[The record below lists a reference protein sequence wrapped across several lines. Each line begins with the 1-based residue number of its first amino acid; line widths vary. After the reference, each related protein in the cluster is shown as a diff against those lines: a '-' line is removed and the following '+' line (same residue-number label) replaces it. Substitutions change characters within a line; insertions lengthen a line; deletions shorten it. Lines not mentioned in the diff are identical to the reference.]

1 MTFSDRIAPRKF
13 VNPEDEEHGT
23 GRMFKFVI
31 VVFILSVLLVTG
43 LLPSIMGNIVNVLG
57 DIWKNIGG
65 R

>member
-1 MTFSDRIAPRKF
+1 MPF
-13 VNPEDEEHGT
+13 VLAAAV
-23 GRMFKFVI
+23 MFVI